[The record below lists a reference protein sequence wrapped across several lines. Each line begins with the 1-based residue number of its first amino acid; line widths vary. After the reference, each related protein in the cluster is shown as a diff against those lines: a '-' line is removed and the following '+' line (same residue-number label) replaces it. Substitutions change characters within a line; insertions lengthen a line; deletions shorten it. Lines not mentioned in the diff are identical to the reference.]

1 MSKPRVSLVV
11 QDTFVGLGLVLTF
24 WVLFLA
30 LMAVLGGCALTQ
42 PITGAAYAP
51 HEAIVVSPHRPDV
64 TYDKASRVFAQRSG
78 WVITRSDPSR
88 SFNGLVHNAA
98 HLTVLLE
105 PQEKGTIV
113 TIHGTVLPSK
123 QVQGTFDEVEEYA
136 KRLREAL

>member
-1 MSKPRVSLVV
+1 MSKPRVSLVA

-30 LMAVLGGCALTQ
+30 LMAGLAGCTVTQ
-42 PITGAAYAP
+42 PLTGAAYAP
-51 HEAIVVSPHRPDV
+51 HEAVVVSPHRPDV
-64 TYDKASRVFAQRSG
+64 TYVRAYSVFAKRSG
-78 WVITRSDPSR
+78 WVITMSDPSR

-105 PQEKGTIV
+105 PQGTGTVV

-123 QVQGTFDEVEEYA
+123 QVQGEFTEVEEYA